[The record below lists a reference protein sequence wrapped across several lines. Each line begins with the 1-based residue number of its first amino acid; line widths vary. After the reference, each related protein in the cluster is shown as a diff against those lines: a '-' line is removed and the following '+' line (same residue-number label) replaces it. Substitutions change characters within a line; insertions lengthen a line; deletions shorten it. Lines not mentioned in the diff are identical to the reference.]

1 ARADELAK
9 QASLQLEKD
18 KASKLRRQIAAC
30 TMVAG
35 RDGFLVHANDP
46 RFTNKLAIKQGA
58 TVRERQIIFRIDD
71 LDGPMLVTTKI
82 PEPMVDKLKL
92 GLRARIRVDAFPAG
106 VFTGLVSEVA
116 LLPDPTGYFDRDLKV
131 YSTRVKFG
139 ANPAAQ
145 VSGLRPGMT
154 ADVEILV
161 AELHDVLT

>member
-71 LDGPMLVTTKI
+71 LNGPMLVTTKV
-82 PEPMVDKLKL
+82 PESMVDQLKV
-92 GLRARIRVDAFPAG
+92 GIRARISVDAFPAE
-106 VFTGLVSEVA
+106 VFTGLVSEVPP
-116 LLPDPTGYFDRDLKV
+116 LPDPTRHFDRHLKV
-131 YSTRVKFG
+131 YSTYVHVWPDR
-139 ANPAAQ
+139 A
-145 VSGLRPGMT
+145 
-154 ADVEILV
+154 
-161 AELHDVLT
+161 